1 MQGNPNA
8 TATVID
14 TTSNA
19 IECLS
24 FGESDTP
31 ERKACVTELVRIQ
44 VLHIVFIIF

>member
-19 IECLS
+19 VECLTL
-24 FGESDTP
+24 GESDTP
-31 ERKACVTELVRIQ
+31 ERKACVPELVRIQ
-44 VLHIVFIIF
+44 VLHIVYVIY